1 MAARAAA
8 DMGAALVLP
17 MLRRC
22 DYRGNFS
29 ILNVTKHTSKET
41 DPPEIEPASK
51 ILRTI
56 TEYLEHNCTLVMTLS
71 APATNLCKAIMEHG
85 KPLLRIPW

>member
-1 MAARAAA
+1 M

-22 DYRGNFS
+22 DHLGNFS
-29 ILNVTKHTSKET
+29 IMNVTKHTSKET
-41 DPPEIEPASK
+41 DPPEVEPATK

-56 TEYLEHNCTLVMTLS
+56 TESLEHNRTALVVTLS
-71 APATNLCKAIMEHG
+71 APATNLCKAIVEHG
-85 KPLLRIPW
+85 KPLLRI